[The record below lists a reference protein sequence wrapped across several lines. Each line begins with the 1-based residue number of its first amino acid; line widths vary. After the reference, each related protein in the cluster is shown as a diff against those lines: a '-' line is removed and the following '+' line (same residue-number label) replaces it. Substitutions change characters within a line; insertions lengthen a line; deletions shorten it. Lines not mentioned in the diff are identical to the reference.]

1 MVRRLILAL
10 TVVAVMVGALVAGSA
25 ATVVVGGLEVSSGTQ
40 TAVAQPGA
48 PTYRGPYETAF
59 YVSSGGYRYAWVYR
73 WCYNPSIQGGWY
85 IDWVNWY
92 WGSLANGPG
101 NYLAGPGYT
110 PGFQYSVPYIQQ

>member
-10 TVVAVMVGALVAGSA
+10 TVVSVMAGALVAGPS
-25 ATVVVGGLEVSSGTQ
+25 VVVGGLQVGGPESVS
-40 TAVAQPGA
+40 AQPGA
-48 PTYRGPYETAF
+48 PTYCGPYETAF
-59 YVSSGGYRYAWVYR
+59 YVSSGGYWYAWVFR

-92 WGSLANGPG
+92 WGSPANGPG